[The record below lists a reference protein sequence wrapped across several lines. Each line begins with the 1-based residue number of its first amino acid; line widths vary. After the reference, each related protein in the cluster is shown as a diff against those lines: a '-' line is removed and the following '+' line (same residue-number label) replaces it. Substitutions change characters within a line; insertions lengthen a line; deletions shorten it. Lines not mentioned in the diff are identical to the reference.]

1 MSDKP
6 YKFLYWDDDD
16 DDDETPSSNKHQSY
30 SDSLEDEE

>member
-16 DDDETPSSNKHQSY
+16 DVETPSSNKPQSY

>member
-16 DDDETPSSNKHQSY
+16 DETPSSNKSQSY